1 MVLFGFQY
9 SKVDRSLFIRIIVV
23 HSTFAL
29 IYVDTILVTSIEA
42 QFIID
47 LVTKLHKE
55 FAFKDLGLINYF
67 LGIQV
72 THTSNGLHLSQ
83 MKYIRDMLAWAK
95 MQFVEGFSSPM
106 NSGQTLTTFGS
117 DVVAYPQLY
126 RSIVGALQYV
136 TITRPKISF
145 SINWVC
151 QYMHT
156 KKPFES
162 SLEGG

>member
-1 MVLFGFQY
+1 MVLFGFQS
-9 SKVDRSLFIRIIVV
+9 SKVNQSLFIRIIVA
-23 HSTFAL
+23 HSTFVL
-29 IYVDTILVTSIEA
+29 IYVDTILVTSSDS

-47 LVTKLHKE
+47 LITKLHKE
-55 FAFKDLGLINYF
+55 FSFKDLGLINYF
-67 LGIQV
+67 LGLQV
-72 THTSNGLHLSQ
+72 THTSNGLSLSQ

-117 DVVAYPQLY
+117 DVVPNPQIY
-126 RSIVGALQYV
+126 KSIAGALQYV

>member
-83 MKYIRDMLAWAK
+83 MKYIRDMLA
-95 MQFVEGFSSPM
+95 
-106 NSGQTLTTFGS
+106 
-117 DVVAYPQLY
+117 
-126 RSIVGALQYV
+126 
-136 TITRPKISF
+136 
-145 SINWVC
+145 
-151 QYMHT
+151 
-156 KKPFES
+156 
-162 SLEGG
+162 

>member
-1 MVLFGFQY
+1 MVLFGFQS
-9 SKVDRSLFIRIIVV
+9 SKVDQSLFIRIIVA
-23 HSTFAL
+23 HSTFVL